1 MLKRQFATTAADF
14 EEEID
19 LTVEPWATL
28 APLCWNSPSTY
39 RLGQQAEKHG
49 IQINPFTKPCTRGV
63 FEAGRAQYRAMYGTN
78 PTPACTQPMR
88 TGISHS
94 QTT

>member
-49 IQINPFTKPCTRGV
+49 IQINPFTKPCTRAV
-63 FEAGRAQYRAMYGTN
+63 FEAGRAQYREMCGTN
-78 PTPACTQPMR
+78 PPTAKGVQHEPRHHHPP
-88 TGISHS
+88 GH
-94 QTT
+94 